1 MNTRVFDHLP
11 KRFIAWLGRIELRQC
26 GREGIAMKGAL
37 YDKRNVVKAEEEV
50 TMQSRNE
57 GLEKEH
63 MDTQNAS
70 AALLI
75 NTGQVLYG
83 YSVDGIRKP

>member
-1 MNTRVFDHLP
+1 
-11 KRFIAWLGRIELRQC
+11 
-26 GREGIAMKGAL
+26 MKGAL

-50 TMQSRNE
+50 TMQPKSQD
-57 GLEKEH
+57 LEKEH

-70 AALLI
+70 VTVLI